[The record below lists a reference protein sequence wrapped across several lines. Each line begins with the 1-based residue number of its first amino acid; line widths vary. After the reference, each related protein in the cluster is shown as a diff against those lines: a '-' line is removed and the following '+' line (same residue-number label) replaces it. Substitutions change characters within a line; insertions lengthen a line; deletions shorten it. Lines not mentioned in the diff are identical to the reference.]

1 MLYLGFVIGEFPRR
15 DVGNHLDSRR
25 EGKVHFC
32 ELSADDVD
40 GGFENGGVEGGCDI
54 EFYGSWIVAEE
65 FT

>member
-1 MLYLGFVIGEFPRR
+1 MLYLRFVIREFPRR
-15 DVGNHLDSRR
+15 DVGNDLDSRR

-32 ELSADDVD
+32 EFGADDV
-40 GGFENGGVEGGCDI
+40 GGRFENGGVEGGCYV